1 MAGLEYLRVTYRLR
15 CEAGEDPWARAEDIA
30 FEQTVELPPGCV
42 SDSIRE
48 STVGRVESLDRVGD
62 NVWAATIDFPESV
75 LDGSAS
81 QLMVLLFGNI
91 SLKTGVV
98 VEALEIP
105 KSLLHRF
112 PGPAFGVDGI
122 RRLCGV
128 SERRPLLCTAIK
140 PLGLSPPGLADLCYQ
155 FAMGGVDLIKDDHG
169 LADQRSAGFADRVA
183 RCAEAVDRANRE
195 TGGASMYLPH
205 VSGAGAELDRR
216 IRMVRQA
223 GCRGALASPLTLGL
237 DAVTALARESGL
249 ALLAHPALA
258 GSYFHPTHGIAP
270 SVLLGSVFRLIGSD
284 GVIYPNV
291 GGRFAFTEKTCSEV
305 NAALT
310 EPLGQIK
317 PAFPLP
323 AGGIDVDRV
332 PYWVERYGPDTVFL
346 IGGSLYGQGDLAEA
360 SKRLR
365 EVLSQI

>member
-169 LADQRSAGFADRVA
+169 LADQRSAGFAD
-183 RCAEAVDRANRE
+183 
-195 TGGASMYLPH
+195 MYLPH

-258 GSYFHPTHGIAP
+258 GSYFHPTHGM
-270 SVLLGSVFRLIGSD
+270 VRVHR
-284 GVIYPNV
+284 
-291 GGRFAFTEKTCSEV
+291 E
-305 NAALT
+305 
-310 EPLGQIK
+310 
-317 PAFPLP
+317 
-323 AGGIDVDRV
+323 DV
-332 PYWVERYGPDTVFL
+332 
-346 IGGSLYGQGDLAEA
+346 Q
-360 SKRLR
+360 
-365 EVLSQI
+365 